1 MKAQRAK
8 MKANEGPKGQNKR
21 KWNQPQ
27 PETLEHVVALWLRK
41 QKLRKQGRGS
51 SGKGY
56 MWKVCRG
63 RWRCGRGSTAE
74 AVAEAMNNFLST
86 RKEKKQTHLTV
97 TMKVLER
104 CGRDGKNS
112 SLQKRRCWHT
122 SFSCCC
128 WESEDPTKKTFD
140 LIIGIFGLP
149 PRTKPPEQGH
159 FVGDCFWLGTD
170 FCRTW

>member
-86 RKEKKQTHLTV
+86 RKEKKT
-97 TMKVLER
+97 
-104 CGRDGKNS
+104 NS
-112 SLQKRRCWHT
+112 SDSDDEGVGKMWKR
-122 SFSCCC
+122 
-128 WESEDPTKKTFD
+128 WEKLFPTKKEVLTYKFFM
-140 LIIGIFGLP
+140 LLLGIRGSYKKDVRSYHRHFWTP
-149 PRTKPPEQGH
+149 SKDKASRTGS
-159 FVGDCFWLGTD
+159 
-170 FCRTW
+170 FCRGLLLVGNRLL